1 MLKKIFSNTLAQLV
15 AKFVGAS
22 LTFLTTLIIIRI
34 SGTTV
39 FGDLTKA
46 FVLIAIGFTV
56 IDFGLNAVV
65 VRQFGEGNNLARGF
79 TNLLIARLVL
89 SAVVVVA
96 LNLLVQ
102 VLPGGYTPEIKS
114 VFWLG
119 SLAII
124 FQGVFTSCNAV
135 FQSQENYWRPTLS
148 TILGAALA
156 PPLPII
162 LFSLPPPSP
171 LPPRQHSRLSPHG
184 HLFPSPPSSPSTIY
198 HRPSTIY
205 HRPSTIYSPP
215 PRLRPPPC
223 LDIARERRSQQV

>member
-1 MLKKIFSNTLAQLV
+1 MSHKPSTILSNTLAQLV

-65 VRQFGEGNNLARGF
+65 VSQFGEGNNLARGF

-148 TILGAALA
+148 TILGATLGASLTYYFILSSPTLA
-156 PPLPII
+156 HFLLANTLGYLLMAICSLLLLLP
-162 LFSLPPPSP
+162 
-171 LPPRQHSRLSPHG
+171 
-184 HLFPSPPSSPSTIY
+184 HLPSTID
-198 HRPSTIY
+198 HRPSITA
-205 HRPSTIYSPP
+205 SPP
-215 PRLRPPPC
+215 
-223 LDIARERRSQQV
+223 IS